1 MLINEND
8 ITVYEAEVINKII
21 ESPTF
26 SIPKQWNKGAIAPIT
41 ISKQFIYG
49 TLILTILI
57 SASTEDLLI
66 INKSDLINDISDS
79 LIKDGEFYFKVT
91 LTSSKESEPFI
102 NEVNDMYCETVELML
117 DIDEK
122 YKAEITESLS
132 GVLEKTIYVPGN
144 KETAAIIEITPT
156 TALADITLE
165 GLADDSIIIKN
176 LTANKTV
183 ILDGELQKV
192 TVDGVNKY
200 GDTDMWD
207 FPRLKP
213 GANTIKVDK
222 NNCDIKIKYKPRY
235 I

>member
-1 MLINEND
+1 MIINGNN
-8 ITVYEAEVINKII
+8 ITIYEAEVINKII
-21 ESPTF
+21 KSSTF
-26 SIPKQWNKGAIAPIT
+26 PISKQWNKGAIVPIT
-41 ISKQFIYG
+41 TSKQFTYG

-57 SASTEDLLI
+57 SASTEELLI
-66 INKSDLINDISDS
+66 INKGDLINDISDS

-102 NEVNDMYCETVELML
+102 NEVNDMYCEIVELTL

-122 YKAEITESLS
+122 YKAEKIE
-132 GVLEKTIYVPGN
+132 VLNTVSTKTIYVLGN
-144 KETAAIIEITPT
+144 TETLAIVEITPK
-156 TALADITLE
+156 TALADIKLE
-165 GLADDSIIIKN
+165 GLADDPIIIKN
-176 LTANKTV
+176 LIANKTV

-213 GANTIKVDK
+213 GSNTITVNK